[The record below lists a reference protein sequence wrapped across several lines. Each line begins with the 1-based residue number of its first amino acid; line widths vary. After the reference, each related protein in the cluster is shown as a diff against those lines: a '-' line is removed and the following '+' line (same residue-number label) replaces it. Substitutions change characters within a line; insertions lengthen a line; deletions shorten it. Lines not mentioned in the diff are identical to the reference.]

1 MSLTK
6 FRFYEGTLTLTFV
19 LKDWFKFNSDWT
31 FMPKH
36 YAIFF
41 LTRLTFPHKLCFIE
55 MMMQFG
61 VF

>member
-19 LKDWFKFNSDWT
+19 LKDWLNIKSDRT
-31 FMPKH
+31 FMAKH

-41 LTRLTFPHKLCFIE
+41 NPTN
-55 MMMQFG
+55 
-61 VF
+61 VSA

>member
-6 FRFYEGTLTLTFV
+6 FGFYEGTLTLTFV
-19 LKDWFKFNSDWT
+19 LKDWFNIKSDWT

-41 LTRLTFPHKLCFIE
+41 
-55 MMMQFG
+55 
-61 VF
+61 